1 VVDASP
7 EDGAPIE
14 MAPGGVHRVLE
25 AIGAGALLLA
35 MATDA
40 IAVIG
45 RHAGFSFL
53 GAIELFQVFAVV
65 ATSAAIVLT
74 TLSKR
79 HAAVHIL
86 TEYVAPPRK
95 LWLDRAG
102 LAAGALS
109 FALLCAGS
117 LWVAG
122 DLWNTHEMTELL
134 GIPLRWFRLVWIV
147 SAGTVTVLFLSSL
160 VRSFQR

>member
-1 VVDASP
+1 VDASP
-7 EDGAPIE
+7 EDNVPTGRARS
-14 MAPGGVHRVLE
+14 MLQM
-25 AIGAGALLLA
+25 IGAAALLLA

-40 IAVIG
+40 TAVIG

-65 ATSAAIVLT
+65 ATSVAIVLA
-74 TLSKR
+74 TLSER

-86 TEYVAPPRK
+86 TEHVSPGTK

-117 LWVAG
+117 VWVAG
-122 DLWNTHEMTELL
+122 DLWDTHEMTELL
-134 GIPLRWFRLVWIV
+134 GVPLRWFRLVWIV
-147 SAGTVTVLFLSSL
+147 SAGLVTCLFLRGL
-160 VRSFQR
+160 VRSFRR

>member
-1 VVDASP
+1 MDASP
-7 EDGAPIE
+7 DDSAPKGRGYHLLQ
-14 MAPGGVHRVLE
+14 AV
-25 AIGAGALLLA
+25 GAGALLFA

-53 GAIELFQVFAVV
+53 GAIELFQIFAVV
-65 ATSAAIVLT
+65 ATSVAIVLA
-74 TLSKR
+74 TLSQR

-86 TEYVAPPRK
+86 TEYVSPPTK

-117 LWVAG
+117 IWVAT
-122 DLWNTHEMTELL
+122 DLWDTHEMTELL
-134 GIPLRWFRLVWIV
+134 GIPLRWFRLVWIF
-147 SAGTVTVLFLSSL
+147 SAGAVTLLFLRSL
-160 VRSFQR
+160 VRSFRR

>member
-1 VVDASP
+1 MDASP
-7 EDGAPIE
+7 EDSAPI
-14 MAPGGVHRVLE
+14 GRVHRALQ
-25 AIGAGALLLA
+25 ALGASALLLA

-40 IAVIG
+40 VAVIG

-65 ATSAAIVLT
+65 ATSVAIVLA
-74 TLSKR
+74 TLSQR

-86 TEYVAPPRK
+86 TEYVSPGTK

-117 LWVAG
+117 VWVAG
-122 DLWNTHEMTELL
+122 DLWGTHEMTELL
-134 GIPLRWFRLVWIV
+134 GIPLRWFRLVWII
-147 SAGTVTVLFLSSL
+147 SAGTVTWLFLRSL
-160 VRSFQR
+160 VRSFRR

>member
-1 VVDASP
+1 MDASP
-7 EDGAPIE
+7 EDGAPGE
-14 MAPGGVHRVLE
+14 MPPEGAHRILE

-40 IAVIG
+40 IAVVG

-65 ATSAAIVLT
+65 ATSAAIVLA
-74 TLSKR
+74 TLSQR

-86 TEYVAPPRK
+86 TEYVAPPTK

-109 FALLCAGS
+109 FALLSAGS

-122 DLWNTHEMTELL
+122 DLWDTHEMTELL

-147 SAGTVTVLFLSSL
+147 AAGTVTVLFLHSL
-160 VRSFQR
+160 IRSFRR

>member
-1 VVDASP
+1 VDASP
-7 EDGAPIE
+7 EDSAPTGASTGRGHHLLQ
-14 MAPGGVHRVLE
+14 AV
-25 AIGAGALLLA
+25 GAGALLLA

-53 GAIELFQVFAVV
+53 GAIELFQIVAVV
-65 ATSAAIVLT
+65 ATSVAIVLA
-74 TLSKR
+74 TLSQR

-86 TEYVAPPRK
+86 TEYVSPPTK

-117 LWVAG
+117 VWVAG
-122 DLWNTHEMTELL
+122 DLWETHEMTELL

-147 SAGTVTVLFLSSL
+147 SAGTVTVLFLRSL
-160 VRSFQR
+160 ALSFRR

>member
-1 VVDASP
+1 MDASP
-7 EDGAPIE
+7 EENASTGR
-14 MAPGGVHRVLE
+14 GHRLLQAV
-25 AIGAGALLLA
+25 GAGALLMA

-53 GAIELFQVFAVV
+53 GAIELFQIFAVV
-65 ATSAAIVLT
+65 ATSVAIVLA
-74 TLSKR
+74 TLSQR

-86 TEYVAPPRK
+86 TEYVSPPTK

-117 LWVAG
+117 VWVAA
-122 DLWNTHEMTELL
+122 DLWDTHEMTELL
-134 GIPLRWFRLVWIV
+134 GIPLRWFRLVWILA
-147 SAGTVTVLFLSSL
+147 AGAVTLLFLRSL
-160 VRSFQR
+160 VRSFRR

>member
-1 VVDASP
+1 MDASP
-7 EDGAPIE
+7 EDSAPI
-14 MAPGGVHRVLE
+14 GRVHRALQ
-25 AIGAGALLLA
+25 ALGAGALLLA

-40 IAVIG
+40 VAVIG

-65 ATSAAIVLT
+65 ATSVAIVLA
-74 TLSKR
+74 TLSQR

-86 TEYVAPPRK
+86 TEYVSPETR

-117 LWVAG
+117 VWAAG
-122 DLWNTHEMTELL
+122 DLWGTQEMTELL

-147 SAGTVTVLFLSSL
+147 SAGTVTCLFLRSL
-160 VRSFQR
+160 VRSFRR